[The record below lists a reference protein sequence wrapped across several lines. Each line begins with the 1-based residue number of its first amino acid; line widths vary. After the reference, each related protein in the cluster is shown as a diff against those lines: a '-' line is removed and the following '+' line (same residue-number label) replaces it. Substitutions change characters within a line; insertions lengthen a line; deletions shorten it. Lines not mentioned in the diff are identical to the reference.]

1 MWKTIG
7 NLMITSNNPCQLDLA
22 FLITGRIFDV
32 TLLSV
37 LKSIVNF
44 TLPDMFRAFIS
55 YLGGI
60 YNYFIRQQS
69 NNIVKSTLETADL

>member
-7 NLMITSNNPCQLDLA
+7 NLMTTSNNPRQLDLA

-60 YNYFIRQQS
+60 YNHFIRQQS